1 MVEQEKCNAG
11 PDAKKT
17 VLVVEDEVLI
27 RLYLSE
33 EIRAAGFTV
42 IEAAS
47 ADEAFE
53 VLKSRN
59 DIDLVLTDIRMPGT
73 MDGLQLA

>member
-1 MVEQEKCNAG
+1 MPVPTFALIGPCLRGNMVEQEKCNAG
-11 PDAKKT
+11 HDAKKT

-27 RLYLSE
+27 RLDLSE

-47 ADEAFE
+47 ADER
-53 VLKSRN
+53 SRC
-59 DIDLVLTDIRMPGT
+59 LRVGT
-73 MDGLQLA
+73 TSISY

>member
-1 MVEQEKCNAG
+1 MVEQEKCNAV

-73 MDGLQLA
+73 MDGRQLA